1 MKGLNRIFNVLSCV
15 IGGPLLWHLIMP
27 KDACWL
33 SGQQIGCGVLL
44 AVLFVG
50 GAVVTY
56 IAVLEEEKESGLKSG
71 APMGKVQNHE

>member
-1 MKGLNRIFNVLSCV
+1 MKGLNRFFNVLSCV

-33 SGQQIGCGVLL
+33 SGQQIGCGVML
-44 AVLFVG
+44 ASLFVG

-56 IAVLEEEKESGLKSG
+56 IAVLEEEKESGAS
-71 APMGKVQNHE
+71 MGKEQNHE